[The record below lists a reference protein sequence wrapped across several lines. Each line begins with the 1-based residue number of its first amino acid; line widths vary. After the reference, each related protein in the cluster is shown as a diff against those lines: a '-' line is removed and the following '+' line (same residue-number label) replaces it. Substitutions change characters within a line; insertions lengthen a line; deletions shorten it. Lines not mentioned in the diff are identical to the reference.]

1 MMYTEGHSDIEGVS
15 YIEGSQA
22 GHLIKCNKRSKIM
35 QHFMAHYVANCNFF
49 QLFLSYCTLST

>member
-1 MMYTEGHSDIEGVS
+1 MMYAEGHSDIEGVS

-35 QHFMAHYVANCNFF
+35 QHFMAHYVANAIFF
-49 QLFLSYCTLST
+49 SSF